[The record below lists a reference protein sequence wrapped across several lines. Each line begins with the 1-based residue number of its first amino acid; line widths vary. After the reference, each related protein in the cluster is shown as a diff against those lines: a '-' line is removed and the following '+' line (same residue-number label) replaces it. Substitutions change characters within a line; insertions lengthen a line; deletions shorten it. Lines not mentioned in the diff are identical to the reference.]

1 MTFKTISVIGL
12 GYVGLP
18 TAAIFAS
25 KGHKVI
31 GVDNNEAIVKII
43 NEGKIH
49 IVEPDLDNLV
59 KSAVRND
66 KLSATSKPEAADAF
80 IIAVPTPFT
89 RNQKPDLSYLMAAV
103 KSVKAVLK
111 KGDLIVIES
120 TVPVGTSQSVSEL
133 LSNQCPDLRFPHQSK
148 TPDIYIAHS
157 PERVLP
163 GKILAE
169 LIKNDRVIGDISN
182 ICSEKARELYS
193 LLDIKGQ
200 CVLTNAATAELV
212 KLSENAFRDVNIAFA
227 NELSIVCEKLGINP
241 WETIK
246 LANHHPR
253 VSILQPGPGVGGHCI
268 AIDPWFIIDS
278 SPKTTELMRTAR
290 KVNDAMPDYLAKKI
304 ISKLSNKSIPIIA
317 CLGLSYKAD
326 IDDMR
331 QSPAVEVVRILAQS
345 LDTNK
350 KAKILAVEPNIK
362 VLPPELQHI
371 HNLTLTSL
379 EEALTE
385 ANIIVLLVDHELF
398 KEIQQNRLRKKQTYD
413 ARGIWQFG
421 DLN

>member
-18 TAAIFAS
+18 TAAVFAS

-31 GVDNNEAIVKII
+31 GIDSNEAIVKTI
-43 NEGKIH
+43 NQGKVH

-59 KSAVRND
+59 RKAVKNK
-66 KLSATSKPEAADAF
+66 KLSANEKPIAADAF

-89 RNQKPDLSYLMAAV
+89 KNRKPDLSFLMAAI
-103 KSVKAVLK
+103 KSLKAILK

-120 TVPVGTSQSVSEL
+120 TVPVGTSLSVSKL
-133 LSNQCPDLRFPHQSK
+133 LSDLCPSLSFPHQSEK
-148 TPDIYIAHS
+148 ADINIAHS

-163 GKILAE
+163 GNILAE
-169 LIKNDRVIGDISN
+169 LIKNDRVIGGISN
-182 ICSEKARELYS
+182 ICGEKARELYR

-200 CVLTNAATAELV
+200 CLITNSATAELV

-227 NELSIVCEKLGINP
+227 NELSIICENLDINP

-253 VSILQPGPGVGGHCI
+253 VNILQPGPGVGGHCI
-268 AIDPWFIIDS
+268 AIDPWFIVDS
-278 SPKTTELMRTAR
+278 APNTTELIRTAR
-290 KVNDAMPDYLAKKI
+290 KINDAKPDYLVNKI
-304 ISKLSNKSIPIIA
+304 ISKISNDSTPVIA

-331 QSPAVEVVRILAQS
+331 QSPAVEVVKKLLDS
-345 LDTNK
+345 LCK
-350 KAKILAVEPNIK
+350 FEKSIILAVEPNIK
-362 VLPPELQHI
+362 VLPPELQGI
-371 HNLTLTSL
+371 QNLTLTNIDN
-379 EEALTE
+379 ALNK
-385 ANIIVLLVDHELF
+385 ASIVILLVDHKIFIEVD
-398 KEIQQNRLRKKQTYD
+398 QNRLRNKQIFD
-413 ARGIWQFG
+413 ARGIWQF
-421 DLN
+421 